1 MLTRPVV
8 KITSSSRLRA
18 PLRARHFASS
28 SAGARIRP
36 FKDASRL
43 PRHPREAR

>member
-8 KITSSSRLRA
+8 EITSSSRLRA
-18 PLRARHFASS
+18 PLRTRHFASS
-28 SAGARIRP
+28 RAGARARP
-36 FKDASRL
+36 SKDAHRL